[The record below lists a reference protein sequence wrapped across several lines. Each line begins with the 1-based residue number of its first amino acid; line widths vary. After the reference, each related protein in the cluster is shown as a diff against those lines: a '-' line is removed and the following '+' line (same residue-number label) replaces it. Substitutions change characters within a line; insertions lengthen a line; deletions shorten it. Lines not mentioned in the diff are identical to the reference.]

1 MCGPGATSG
10 APGVLSISREV
21 GWGSHGAHSR
31 ATVEPLE
38 DVGPGVPVQGQAIGH
53 NVAHPLQHAALGL
66 HVLPQ
71 GRVPV
76 ADGGLQ
82 GHLWERP
89 GAAALKGRLTH
100 CWGVPPLSGSA
111 VAPFVAP
118 NC

>member
-10 APGVLSISREV
+10 PPVVLSIGGEV
-21 GWGSHGAHSR
+21 EWRGHGAHSR

-53 NVAHPLQHAALGL
+53 DIAHPLQHAAFGL

-71 GRVPV
+71 GRVPD

-82 GHLWERP
+82 GHLRET
-89 GAAALKGRLTH
+89 GAAALKGHLTH
-100 CWGVPPLSGSA
+100 RWGMLPPRGSTVTPI
-111 VAPFVAP
+111 VAQ